1 DRPRA
6 LVRPVAAADGR
17 AVRRARRDDARAA
30 EHGAAAD
37 LGGERLDDRLRHP
50 LDCRG
55 RLPLDA
61 RRRHV
66 GPPPAHRR
74 HRLPHP
80 AVPAHRADAR
90 GPALLRARDRGARAP
105 GNRRRGAR
113 VTLQRRIVD
122 WLPAAG
128 VFVLGILLWQGLV
141 AAFNVQE
148 FLLPKP
154 TVIAQT
160 FWDERHT
167 LWHAGI
173 YTFKEALGGFALGS
187 SLGIAFALLFAAFR
201 PLGTAF
207 KPFAVAA
214 SAVPIIAFAP
224 IMNDWFGLLNPF
236 SKMAIA
242 AVLCFFPV
250 LINALGALSSVAPRA
265 LELRRSYPAGRWPVF
280 RRVRIPAS
288 LPHTFAGLKIAS
300 VLSMIGAIVGEY
312 FGGPTTALGV
322 TILNASAYSDFE
334 LAWAGIVVAS
344 AFGILF
350 YGAVA
355 LAERLTTSWD
365 PSRRAFHTE

>member
-1 DRPRA
+1 VSTDAVQRRA
-6 LVRPVAAADGR
+6 L
-17 AVRRARRDDARAA
+17 
-30 EHGAAAD
+30 EW
-37 LGGERLDDRLRHP
+37 
-50 LDCRG
+50 
-55 RLPLDA
+55 
-61 RRRHV
+61 
-66 GPPPAHRR
+66 
-74 HRLPHP
+74 
-80 AVPAHRADAR
+80 
-90 GPALLRARDRGARAP
+90 GPAL
-105 GNRRRGAR
+105 
-113 VTLQRRIVD
+113 
-122 WLPAAG
+122 G

-160 FWDERHT
+160 FWDERRA

-187 SLGIAFALLFAAFR
+187 GLGILVALLFAAYL

-207 KPFAVAA
+207 MPFAVAA
-214 SAVPIIAFAP
+214 NAIPIIAFAP

-250 LINALGALSSVAPRA
+250 LITTLRGLTSVDPRA
-265 LELRRSYPAGRWPVF
+265 LELMRSYAAGKATTF

-288 LPHTFAGLKIAS
+288 LPHMFGGLKIAS

-322 TILNASAYSDFE
+322 TILNASAYTNFPV
-334 LAWAGIVVAS
+334 AWAGIVLAS

-355 LAERLTTSWD
+355 AVERLATPWD
-365 PSRRAFHTE
+365 PSRRDFHTE